1 MRCIVCLSTVQMM
14 RTNLNAYE
22 SLILVRLVVEK
33 SKGQDNDNEESRG
46 HVYDV
51 PKDSHVNI

>member
-1 MRCIVCLSTVQMM
+1 MQCIVCLSTVQMI

-22 SLILVRLVVEK
+22 SLIFVRLVVEK
-33 SKGQDNDNEESRG
+33 SEGQHNNNEESRG